1 MLPFRKILFPVDYS
15 PPCRAIV
22 PYVKEMVRHFDA
34 QLTLVHAY
42 GPEALAYS
50 DLPITDPEL
59 PIEARAHE
67 EERLREFA
75 REIFPGHHVES
86 FAELGEAG
94 AAIDK
99 LVQHQGA
106 DLVMMAT
113 HGRGP
118 VRRFLLGSVTAKVL
132 HDLSAAV
139 WTDVGSH
146 LTGQPPRI
154 PCKSVLC
161 AVDDSEE
168 AEAVLR
174 ASAEFAGACHAQLSL
189 VHVVETPPPTLEIDF
204 SPYRKEVLDAANFRL
219 RELKAQLGLNVPHVV
234 IDAAIADGVSE
245 EATRRNADLIVTGR
259 GRAQA
264 TFSRMWSRLYPIVR
278 ESPCPVL
285 SI

>member
-1 MLPFRKILFPVDYS
+1 
-15 PPCRAIV
+15 
-22 PYVKEMVRHFDA
+22 
-34 QLTLVHAY
+34 
-42 GPEALAYS
+42 
-50 DLPITDPEL
+50 
-59 PIEARAHE
+59 
-67 EERLREFA
+67 
-75 REIFPGHHVES
+75 VEW

-94 AAIDK
+94 AAIDN
-99 LVQHQGA
+99 VVRHQGT
-106 DLVMMAT
+106 DVVMMAT

-139 WTDVGSH
+139 WTNVGSH
-146 LTGQPPRI
+146 LTGHTPRI

-168 AEAVLR
+168 AGAVLR
-174 ASAEFAGACHAQLSL
+174 AAAEFAGTYQARLSL
-189 VHVVETPPPTLEIDF
+189 VHVVETPPATLEIDF
-204 SPYRKEVLDAANFRL
+204 SPYNREVLAAANFRL
-219 RELKAQLGLNVPHVV
+219 RELKAELGLDVPHVV
-234 IDAAIADGVSE
+234 IDAQIADGISQ
-245 EATRRNADLIVTGR
+245 EAVQRNADLIVTGR